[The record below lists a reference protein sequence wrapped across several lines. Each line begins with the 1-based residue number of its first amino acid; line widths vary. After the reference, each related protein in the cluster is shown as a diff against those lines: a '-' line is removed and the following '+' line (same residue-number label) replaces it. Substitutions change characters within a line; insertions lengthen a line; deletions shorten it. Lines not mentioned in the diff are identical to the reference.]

1 MSWVVD
7 TCVILDIFCG
17 DGAFAVESAEALDA
31 KRGDGLSI
39 APVTY
44 VESSTSSI
52 SSKAGMMM
60 RNSATCRI
68 LRTISADIQQI
79 STIEFGGSRI
89 ARMSWLSPLPSP

>member
-52 SSKAGMMM
+52 SSKDGMMM
-60 RNSATCRI
+60 A
-68 LRTISADIQQI
+68 
-79 STIEFGGSRI
+79 E
-89 ARMSWLSPLPSP
+89 